1 MILSTDVMWVEGDLG
16 EVSMEVY
23 NPLPFELKVSQMVSS
38 VVLLTVVPRIGTP
51 THFPYVLSLT
61 GPSN

>member
-38 VVLLTVVPRIGTP
+38 VVLLTVVPRIRTP
-51 THFPYVLSLT
+51 AHFPYVLSLT